1 MAASSA
7 SPSNLQDILREF
19 SPHSKGL
26 AAILTLSYAIQ
37 LVFAPLGTRLLSF
50 FALVPGS
57 VMVKPWQVLT
67 SGLIEDNPI
76 GLILSITGLLFLA
89 RIIEPHYGSRSFL
102 KFLLASLAACGTMT
116 FICLTFCYYIIII
129 FENRGSGDHL
139 SQAGYLLYN
148 PICGFQ
154 GGLAAML
161 VAVKQVIPDNEVSLF
176 GGALYFKA
184 RHLPA
189 VYILVSSAIA
199 LPFHAAAKVIPFVVF
214 GAYSGWLYLR
224 FFKEDG
230 GDGSQEFSFASF
242 FPEPLQPVAE
252 NVAQRTSK
260 FTKLGIARGDGS
272 DLYNS
277 ASTTSSSAMFELL
290 PAADDAAAA
299 RRRERGVKA
308 LEQRLGSIKKVAAAA
323 ATTTTGGKGGGSS
336 SQVKEEE
343 PPAGVDV
350 ETGVQR
356 EEEQEEGS

>member
-1 MAASSA
+1 MTAPST
-7 SPSNLQDILREF
+7 SPSNLQDILRDF
-19 SPHSKGL
+19 TPVSKGL

-37 LVFAPLGTRLLSF
+37 LIFPPLRPHLLSF
-50 FALVPGS
+50 FGLVPGS
-57 VMVKPWQVLT
+57 VIVKPWQVLT
-67 SGLIEDNPI
+67 SGLIEGNII

-89 RIIEPHYGSRSFL
+89 RIIEPHYGTRSFL

-116 FICLTFCYYIIII
+116 FICLTFWYYIITI
-129 FENRGSGDHL
+129 FENRGNGDHL

-184 RHLPA
+184 RHLPT
-189 VYILVSSAIA
+189 VYILLTSVIA
-199 LPFHAAAKVIPFVVF
+199 LPLHEAAKIIPFVVF

-224 FFKEDG
+224 FFNENG
-230 GDGSQEFSFASF
+230 GDGSEEFSFASF

-260 FTKLGIARGDGS
+260 FTKLGISRGDGS
-272 DLYNS
+272 ELYNNNNNS
-277 ASTTSSSAMFELL
+277 STNSSSAILGLL

-308 LEQRLGSIKKVAAAA
+308 LEQRLGSMKKIAAK
-323 ATTTTGGKGGGSS
+323 TGGGGTS
-336 SQVKEEE
+336 SQVKKEES
-343 PPAGVDV
+343 PAVVDDV
-350 ETGVQR
+350 ETGVQQ
-356 EEEQEEGS
+356 EEEKEEEK

>member
-1 MAASSA
+1 MTASST
-7 SPSNLQDILREF
+7 SSSNLQDILRDF
-19 SPHSKGL
+19 PPVSKGL

-37 LVFAPLGTRLLSF
+37 LIFAPLRPRLLSF
-50 FALVPGS
+50 FGLVPGS

-67 SGLIEDNPI
+67 SGLIEGNII

-89 RIIEPHYGSRSFL
+89 RIIEPHYGSRSFI

-116 FICLTFCYYIIII
+116 FICLTFCYYIITI
-129 FENRGSGDHL
+129 FENRGNGDHL

-148 PICGFQ
+148 PIRGFQ

-189 VYILVSSAIA
+189 VYILLTSVIS
-199 LPFHAAAKVIPFVVF
+199 LPLHAAANIIPFVVF

-224 FFKEDG
+224 FFNENG
-230 GDGSQEFSFASF
+230 GDGSEEFSFASF

-252 NVAQRTSK
+252 NVAQRTSQ
-260 FTKLGIARGDGS
+260 FTKLGRSRGDGS
-272 DLYNS
+272 ELYNNNN
-277 ASTTSSSAMFELL
+277 STTNSSSAIMGLL

-308 LEQRLGSIKKVAAAA
+308 LEQRLGSMKKVAAA
-323 ATTTTGGKGGGSS
+323 TGGGGSS
-336 SQVKEEE
+336 SQVKKEET
-343 PPAGVDV
+343 PVGVEDV
-350 ETGVQR
+350 ETGVQQ
-356 EEEQEEGS
+356 EEEKEEEK